1 MYGIR
6 LNPEGQHVQRGTTT
20 SARDSQSQAG
30 SRQYLGSKRV
40 TENYQYASFT
50 EYNNNEVLSG
60 SSNSSSS
67 LLSERMLPDG
77 GGMLS
82 RSTYSRSTMLSDTR
96 IAHSAII
103 GSSTMRKETA
113 SSSAFSSTVGSR
125 RIMGHTHCSGS
136 TRIPDVY
143 LEAAEGGAECQSVR
157 LQEEEAEFC
166 IGVGSSRENGH
177 QGGAM
182 RRSFSKSAN
191 DLLHRTRS
199 PSGERSSE
207 PSPKGSPTLGTR
219 KAKEQDRPRA
229 NTQPRPAP
237 SFFTTFKRVKKMAA
251 EFKLK
256 TKFQRT
262 LSKESKV
269 VARRKDVLL
278 DGVRSNSHPDVS
290 VERQD
295 STTDYAADNSSA
307 EQSSSGTPLT
317 MSPRRGPHLASSRHY
332 SNDPNTLF
340 ENGEDPTET
349 ESRIMEELP
358 DELLASTEASLEPDT
373 SGAPGESGDQGA
385 SIASNFSPPTPARA
399 AHFSIDTASPSYLLG
414 RGTESDTS
422 QQLMLCEGESVTMDA
437 PSPLQASSSTNT
449 TICEVWSKEDPAVQR
464 QRALRQHSFFQL
476 HIHLKRGQDLV
487 ARDACGTSDPYVK
500 FKVAGKL
507 AYKSKTVYKD
517 LNPTWD
523 ESFTVGIEDPFEPV
537 SVKVFDYDWGLQDD
551 FMGLATIDL
560 TTLDLDKCTD
570 VELPLS
576 EPRKAS
582 PPYMGKLYMSL
593 TLQPKT
599 QEEKEQYLQRGGSR
613 LAEQQRR
620 LKSQIWSSVV
630 TIVLVEGKNLL
641 PMDADGTS
649 DPYVKFRLGNE
660 KYKSK
665 ADLHTLNP
673 KWLEQFDFHQFED
686 QSQFL
691 EITVWDKDVRSKD
704 DFMGRCVLDIS
715 KYEKEKTHHIWA
727 PLDKGAGSV
736 FILLTI
742 SGITSSETISDLHS
756 FDDNPKELANIAASY
771 KWTRTLQ
778 NVKDVGYLRVKV
790 FRAQGLASAD
800 IGGKS
805 DPFCV
810 LELVNDRLQTQTEYK
825 TLSPSWNKIFNFN
838 VKDIHSILEVTV
850 YDEDRDHKVEFLG
863 KIAIPL
869 LRVRNGE
876 KKWHALKDKKLR
888 MRAKGVNP
896 EILLECTVYWNPL
909 RAAIRTFMPKEE
921 KFMQVEQKFK
931 RQVFITNVNRLKA
944 CVMDLVEGGKFIKS
958 CFEWEYPIR
967 STFAFIGFMVGT
979 YCFEPY
985 MIPIILLIVY
995 LKNYIV
1001 LSIVGTMSHREDE
1014 TDFSVDDDEVD
1025 DDEKDKN
1032 GNPEVRKRHY
1042 EKDDSGRSNAPTNP
1056 SKEEEKKSL
1065 KERLQAIQ
1073 EVTATVQ
1080 NAIGAIASLFESV
1093 NNTFNFS
1100 VPFLSWLLIIV
1111 LIVGTFVLY
1120 YIPIRYLVMIWG
1132 VNKFTRKLIR
1142 PHAVI
1147 NNELLDFLSRVPD
1160 DETLRDCRELRM
1172 VAQLH
1177 DDKRRDNR
1185 KKKQS

>member
-6 LNPEGQHVQRGTTT
+6 LNPETHHVQRSTAATPH
-20 SARDSQSQAG
+20 DSQAQEG
-30 SRQYLGSKRV
+30 STQYPGRKRV
-40 TENYQYASFT
+40 SENYQCTSFT

-60 SSNSSSS
+60 SSNSSS
-67 LLSERMLPDG
+67 LLSERMLPNG

-96 IAHSAII
+96 IAQSAII
-103 GSSTMRKETA
+103 ASSTLRKETV
-113 SSSAFSSTVGSR
+113 SSSTLCTTVGSR
-125 RIMGHTHCSGS
+125 SITGHTHCSGS
-136 TRIPDVY
+136 TRVPVVY
-143 LEAAEGGAECQSVR
+143 VEAAERGAECQSVR
-157 LQEEEAEFC
+157 LQEEEAKFC
-166 IGVGSSRENGH
+166 RGVGSSRENGH

-229 NTQPRPAP
+229 NTQSRPAP

-251 EFKLK
+251 EFRLK

-317 MSPRRGPHLASSRHY
+317 MSPRRGPHLASGRHY

-340 ENGEDPTET
+340 ENGEDPIET

-358 DELLASTEASLEPDT
+358 GDLLVSTEASLDPDT

-399 AHFSIDTASPSYLLG
+399 AHFTNDTASPSPLLG

-422 QQLMLCEGESVTMDA
+422 QQLMLCEGESVTVDA

-449 TICEVWSKEDPAVQR
+449 TVCEVWSKEDPAVQR

-537 SVKVFDYDWGLQDD
+537 TVKVFDYDWGLQDD

-560 TTLDLDKCTD
+560 TTLDLDKCTA

-599 QEEKEQYLQRGGSR
+599 QEEKEQVGE
-613 LAEQQRR
+613 A
-620 LKSQIWSSVV
+620 
-630 TIVLVEGKNLL
+630 
-641 PMDADGTS
+641 
-649 DPYVKFRLGNE
+649 
-660 KYKSK
+660 
-665 ADLHTLNP
+665 
-673 KWLEQFDFHQFED
+673 
-686 QSQFL
+686 FL
-691 EITVWDKDVRSKD
+691 
-704 DFMGRCVLDIS
+704 
-715 KYEKEKTHHIWA
+715 
-727 PLDKGAGSV
+727 
-736 FILLTI
+736 
-742 SGITSSETISDLHS
+742 
-756 FDDNPKELANIAASY
+756 
-771 KWTRTLQ
+771 
-778 NVKDVGYLRVKV
+778 
-790 FRAQGLASAD
+790 
-800 IGGKS
+800 
-805 DPFCV
+805 
-810 LELVNDRLQTQTEYK
+810 
-825 TLSPSWNKIFNFN
+825 
-838 VKDIHSILEVTV
+838 
-850 YDEDRDHKVEFLG
+850 
-863 KIAIPL
+863 
-869 LRVRNGE
+869 
-876 KKWHALKDKKLR
+876 
-888 MRAKGVNP
+888 
-896 EILLECTVYWNPL
+896 
-909 RAAIRTFMPKEE
+909 
-921 KFMQVEQKFK
+921 
-931 RQVFITNVNRLKA
+931 
-944 CVMDLVEGGKFIKS
+944 
-958 CFEWEYPIR
+958 
-967 STFAFIGFMVGT
+967 
-979 YCFEPY
+979 
-985 MIPIILLIVY
+985 
-995 LKNYIV
+995 
-1001 LSIVGTMSHREDE
+1001 
-1014 TDFSVDDDEVD
+1014 
-1025 DDEKDKN
+1025 
-1032 GNPEVRKRHY
+1032 
-1042 EKDDSGRSNAPTNP
+1042 
-1056 SKEEEKKSL
+1056 
-1065 KERLQAIQ
+1065 
-1073 EVTATVQ
+1073 
-1080 NAIGAIASLFESV
+1080 
-1093 NNTFNFS
+1093 S
-1100 VPFLSWLLIIV
+1100 VPCARKNSNRHVYVSV
-1111 LIVGTFVLY
+1111 LIL
-1120 YIPIRYLVMIWG
+1120 
-1132 VNKFTRKLIR
+1132 
-1142 PHAVI
+1142 
-1147 NNELLDFLSRVPD
+1147 FL
-1160 DETLRDCRELRM
+1160 
-1172 VAQLH
+1172 
-1177 DDKRRDNR
+1177 
-1185 KKKQS
+1185 